1 MPIRPVAANA
11 AKEFMMNTTASY
23 PATQPLVVHFVYD
36 EADNAKVSPYIPAL
50 RQMLS
55 RDANYPVSHKL
66 DIPTFTWKFPDFFQR
81 RISEKQSQK
90 TVLFFFV
97 SENVAGGDARPS
109 LENLKLGD
117 SEAAYIIA
125 LDEKAYRVDGCF
137 AEHQA
142 LRLCDWEKVAG
153 TDKSVPETMLLLN
166 VAKNLMNHLNG
177 AVKKQVL
184 FLSHSKKDAMALH
197 VAESV
202 KQFLDSNTTIGEFFD
217 VTSIEDG
224 EDFAERIEAGVKD
237 SIFVCIYSDHYADR
251 AWCSKEAIL
260 AKENN
265 LPILGVDCLSSFADR
280 WSPFAGNVPYVRPQ
294 VLTEDVSDMGQL
306 ESLKIAF
313 AAMRE
318 ALRHGYV
325 EQKLGLLRGTGGIPR
340 DAELLP
346 SPPEP
351 WNLLRMWRS
360 KGQKKALYYPDP
372 PLLTEERLLYENIG
386 LDLRTTTSATSMYGL
401 FNDLSIGIS
410 VSEASEVVDDR
421 LERIGRCGDDLKN
434 LMVDISRALLM
445 RGASLIYGGD
455 LQTGEGN
462 NFTRLMV
469 AEWLSLKEK
478 YRENMPKLQNCIA
491 WTLAK
496 QGKTTDKNF
505 MSDYLS
511 AVIPRCI
518 DLPSHMPLEVKN
530 CNGIYP
536 GDTGEDMYVWARCLT
551 KMREESISGSQVRI
565 CAGGKRYKA
574 KGRMPGVLEEILIS
588 VKNGKPLYL
597 MGGFGGI
604 SQVAAELILGR
615 ETDCPAITLN
625 GQCANTPH
633 YGDYVKFLKDH
644 GEYFDLEREIRNT
657 LTPTMLHQ
665 MALNAGL
672 SPMEYQQLLT
682 TPFADDCVRLILKGL
697 NNKFC
702 MDTTKNIM

>member
-1 MPIRPVAANA
+1 
-11 AKEFMMNTTASY
+11 MNTPYLS
-23 PATQPLVVHFVYD
+23 PVTQPLVVHFVYD
-36 EADNAKVSPYIPAL
+36 EADNAKVLPYIAAL

-66 DIPTFTWKFPDFFQR
+66 DIPTFIWRYPAYFCRKTSDN
-81 RISEKQSQK
+81 QSQK
-90 TVLFFFV
+90 TASFFFV
-97 SENVAGGDARPS
+97 SENVAGGDARSS
-109 LENLKLGD
+109 LDNLKLGN

-125 LDEKAYRVDGCF
+125 LDEKAYRIDGCF
-137 AEHQA
+137 EGHQS
-142 LRLCDWEKVAG
+142 LRLFDWEKAVG
-153 TDKSVPETMLLLN
+153 TDKGFSETMLLLN
-166 VAKNLMNHLNG
+166 VAKNLMNLLTG
-177 AVKKQVL
+177 TVKKQVL
-184 FLSHSKKDAMALH
+184 FLSHSKKDEMALH

-202 KQFLDSNTTIGEFFD
+202 KRFLDGNTTIGEFFD
-217 VTSIEDG
+217 ATSIEDG
-224 EDFAERIEAGVKD
+224 EDFAGRIEAGVED

-280 WSPFAGNVPYVRPQ
+280 WSPFASNVPYVRPQ
-294 VLTEDVSDMGQL
+294 SLTENMSDMGQL
-306 ESLKIAF
+306 ESLKIAL

-325 EQKLGLLRGTGGIPR
+325 DKKIGLLKESGGIPR
-340 DAELLP
+340 DAVFLP
-346 SPPEP
+346 GPPEP

-360 KGQKKALYYPDP
+360 KGRKQKAIYYPDP
-372 PLLTEERLLYENIG
+372 PLLTEERFLYENIG

-401 FNDLSIGIS
+401 FNGLSVGIS
-410 VSEASEVVDDR
+410 VSEASGVAEDR
-421 LERIGRCGDDLKN
+421 LDTIGRCGDDLKN

-455 LQTGEGN
+455 LQTGAGN

-478 YRENMPKLQNCIA
+478 YPEKMPKLQNYIA

-496 QGKTTDKNF
+496 QLKTTDKNF

-511 AVIPRCI
+511 AVIPKCI
-518 DLPSHMPLEVKN
+518 DLPGNMPLEVKD

-551 KMREESISGSQVRI
+551 KMREESISGSQARI

-574 KGRMPGVLEEILIS
+574 KGRMPGVLEEILMA
-588 VKNGKPLYL
+588 VKNGKPVYL

-604 SQVAAELILGR
+604 SHVAAELILGR
-615 ETDCPAITLN
+615 EPDCQAITLN

-633 YGDYVKFLKDH
+633 YGDYVEFLKDH
-644 GEYFDLEREIRNT
+644 GEYFDLEQEIRNT
-657 LTPTMLHQ
+657 LTPRMLPQ
-665 MALNAGL
+665 MARNAGL
-672 SPMEYQQLLT
+672 SPMEYQQLLA

-702 MDTTKNIM
+702 RKKSRN